1 LTKIRALLNDD
12 RRGATAI
19 FKDAL
24 TLFAGYKSVAQIH
37 SEAEQLKERFPV
49 MGVFRNFHRQIQNLT
64 SLSQIQER
72 IAYFQTQL
80 DRDFDRVVEKAAARL
95 VPHTRLMTISHSSYV
110 RELILRYR
118 EKELTVYCLQSG
130 PENEGADLA
139 KRLRQENIIAEIV
152 EDDQMDFSI
161 SKVDLIITG
170 CDLLSNHFFV
180 NKRGTKQLVQT
191 AVARGRH
198 AWILADPLR
207 FIPEIELEE
216 LLELFEKIPLRP
228 EYQVFW

>member
-49 MGVFRNFHRQIQNLT
+49 MGVFRNFHRQIQNLA
-64 SLSQIQER
+64 SLSRIQER
-72 IAYFQTQL
+72 IAYFQTRLEQ
-80 DRDFDRVVEKAAARL
+80 DFDRVVAKAAARL
-95 VPHTRLMTISHSSYV
+95 APQSHLMTISHSSYV
-110 RELILRYR
+110 RELILRCR
-118 EKELTVYCLQSG
+118 EKELTVYCLRSG
-130 PENEGADLA
+130 PGNEGEDLA
-139 KRLRQENIIAEIV
+139 KRLVQQKVKTILV
-152 EDDQMDFSI
+152 EDDQAQSRLEA
-161 SKVDLIITG
+161 VDLVVVG
-170 CDLLSNHFFV
+170 CDLLSEQFFI
-180 NKRGTKQLVQT
+180 NKRGTKKLVEAAIEETKQ
-191 AVARGRH
+191 V
-198 AWILADPLR
+198 WILADPLR

-216 LLELFEKIPLRP
+216 LPELFEKIPLRP